1 MSKRSTFTLFA
12 AALLAAC
19 LLVSCKSSA
28 NSPGSGIFGPSDQT
42 AQAAEL
48 VAQANQDLTKIKI
61 LYDQNEGK
69 RVEIKKAMEANDTE
83 TAKRIANEVEKLI
96 NDGATYANDAID
108 KLQKAQEME
117 INDDYREYLR
127 LKEQSLKLESDAFD
141 NYRQAAK
148 VLNENFD
155 PKDTAKRDKVKV
167 DFKELSDKYLD
178 TMERARDYSH
188 RANEL
193 AKEVAEREQN

>member
-1 MSKRSTFTLFA
+1 MNKTIRLTILLAAFA
-12 AALLAAC
+12 AACFVA
-19 LLVSCKSSA
+19 SCKSSA
-28 NSPGSGIFGPSDQT
+28 NSQGSSIFGTGDQT

-69 RVEIKKAMEANDTE
+69 RLEIKKAMEANDTE

-127 LKEQSLKLESDAFD
+127 LKEQSLKLEADAFD

-167 DFKELSDKYLD
+167 DFKEFSDKYLD
-178 TMERARDYSH
+178 TMERARDYSY

-193 AKEVAEREQN
+193 AKEVAEREQD

>member
-1 MSKRSTFTLFA
+1 MSKRLRTTFLTMALA
-12 AALLAAC
+12 AGYLLA
-19 LLVSCKSSA
+19 SCKSSA
-28 NSPGSGIFGPSDQT
+28 NSPGSSIFGPADQT

-48 VAQANQDLTKIKI
+48 VVQANQDLQKIKV
-61 LYDQNEGK
+61 LYEENEGK
-69 RVEIKKAMEANDTE
+69 RIEIKKAMEANDTE
-83 TAKRIANEVEKLI
+83 AAKRIANEVEKLI
-96 NDGATYANDAID
+96 NDGATSANDAID

-127 LKEQSLKLESDAFD
+127 LKEQNLKLEAEAFD
-141 NYRQAAK
+141 YYRQAAK
-148 VLNENFD
+148 ILNENFD

-167 DFKELSDKYLD
+167 DFKDLSDKYLE

-193 AKEVAEREQN
+193 AKEVAVREQN

>member
-1 MSKRSTFTLFA
+1 MSKRVKITLLA
-12 AALLAAC
+12 AALVAAC
-19 LLVSCKSSA
+19 LLASCKSSA
-28 NSPGSGIFGPSDQT
+28 DSPGTGIFGPADQT

-69 RVEIKKAMEANDTE
+69 RLEIKKAMEANDTE
-83 TAKRIANEVEKLI
+83 AAKRIAKEVTQLI
-96 NDGATYANDAID
+96 NDGATSANDAID
-108 KLQKAQEME
+108 KIQKAQEME

-148 VLNENFD
+148 ILNENFD
-155 PKDTAKRDKVKV
+155 PKDTAKRDKVKA

-193 AKEVAEREQN
+193 AKEVAVREQN

>member
-1 MSKRSTFTLFA
+1 MFRTALLFA
-12 AALLAAC
+12 AISAAGIAA
-19 LLVSCKSSA
+19 SCKSSS
-28 NSPGSGIFGPSDQT
+28 NSSGPGIFGPADQT

-69 RVEIKKAMEANDTE
+69 RLEIKKAMEANDTE
-83 TAKRIANEVEKLI
+83 AAKRIAREVEQII
-96 NDGATYANDAID
+96 NDGSSCANDAID
-108 KLQKAQEME
+108 KIQKAQEMA
-117 INDDYREYLR
+117 INEDYREYLR
-127 LKEQSLKLESDAFD
+127 LKEQSLKLEGEAFEF
-141 NYRQAAK
+141 YRQAAK
-148 VLNENFD
+148 ILKENFD

-193 AKEVAEREQN
+193 AKEVAIKEQGN

>member
-1 MSKRSTFTLFA
+1 MSKRVRITLFA
-12 AALLAAC
+12 AALAAAC
-19 LLVSCKSSA
+19 LFASCKSSA
-28 NSPGSGIFGPSDQT
+28 NSPGTGIFGPADQT

-69 RVEIKKAMEANDTE
+69 RLEIKRAMEANDAE
-83 TAKRIANEVEKLI
+83 TAKRIAKEVTQLI
-96 NDGATYANDAID
+96 NDGATHANDAID

-148 VLNENFD
+148 LLNENFD

-193 AKEVAEREQN
+193 AKEVAVREQN

>member
-28 NSPGSGIFGPSDQT
+28 NSSGIFGPSDQT

>member
-1 MSKRSTFTLFA
+1 MRKRPKIKLFA
-12 AALLAAC
+12 TGLAAAC
-19 LLVSCKSSA
+19 LLASCKSSA
-28 NSPGSGIFGPSDQT
+28 NSPGSSIFGPADQT

-69 RVEIKKAMEANDTE
+69 RLEIKKAMEANDTE

-108 KLQKAQEME
+108 KIQKAQEME

-127 LKEQSLKLESDAFD
+127 LKEQSLKLETDAFD

-167 DFKELSDKYLD
+167 DFKEFSDKYLD

>member
-1 MSKRSTFTLFA
+1 MRRRLANSLLIAVLA
-12 AALLAAC
+12 AASLGA
-19 LLVSCKSSA
+19 SCKSSA
-28 NSPGSGIFGPSDQT
+28 NSSGSGIFGPADQT
-42 AQAAEL
+42 AQAADL
-48 VAQANQDLTKIKI
+48 VAQANQDLQKIKV
-61 LYDQNEGK
+61 LYEENEGK
-69 RVEIKKAMEANDTE
+69 RLEIKKAMEANDTE

-96 NDGATYANDAID
+96 NDGASFANDAID
-108 KLQKAQEME
+108 KIQKAQEME

-127 LKEQSLKLESDAFD
+127 LKEQSLKLEADAFD

-148 VLNENFD
+148 ILNENFD

-167 DFKELSDKYLD
+167 EFKDLTDKYLE

>member
-1 MSKRSTFTLFA
+1 MSKTVRSTFLLAAFA
-12 AALLAAC
+12 AAC
-19 LLVSCKSSA
+19 LFASCKSSP
-28 NSPGSGIFGPSDQT
+28 NSQGSSIFGTGDQT

-69 RVEIKKAMEANDTE
+69 RLDIKKAMEANDTE

-96 NDGATYANDAID
+96 NDGATFANDAID

-155 PKDTAKRDKVKV
+155 PKDTVKRDKVKV
-167 DFKELSDKYLD
+167 DFKAFSDKYLD
-178 TMERARDYSH
+178 TMERARDYSY